1 MNPKER
7 TEIGNLKMTL
17 IFILVENL
25 DKILDLESSKSID
38 KKNQG
43 KCLDLDNGSRK
54 SRSRPI
60 SNKDKM
66 VPK

>member
-54 SRSRPI
+54 
-60 SNKDKM
+60 NLDQADL
-66 VPK
+66 